1 MSKISKELLSR
12 AHDVCELCKSTD
24 GLMTYIIPPREEET
38 LDNTILL
45 CAKCTEQD
53 ITDENHWRCLLES
66 MWSEAPPVQAMSY
79 RLLRSLSHLGWAQE
93 AVDTMYMDEDTTA
106 WATELEV
113 LEANKLTHLDSNGHV
128 LSTGDSVVLIQD
140 LDVKGSSLTARK
152 GTIVRKI
159 RLVYDND
166 QQIEGRVETQQIVI
180 LTKYVRKV

>member
-1 MSKISKELLSR
+1 MAKILKELLSR
-12 AHDVCELCKSTD
+12 ANESCELCKNTD
-24 GLMTYIIPPREEET
+24 ELVAHLVPTREEET
-38 LDNTILL
+38 LENSILL
-45 CAKCTEQD
+45 CSKCSQQD

-66 MWSEAPPVQAMSY
+66 MWSETSAVQVMSY

-93 AVDTMYMDEDTTA
+93 AVDTMYMDEDTNT
-106 WATELEV
+106 WATELEI

-128 LSTGDSVVLIQD
+128 LSSGDSVVLIQD
-140 LDVKGSSLTARK
+140 LDVKGSSLTAKK

-166 QQIEGRVETQQIVI
+166 QQIEGKVETQQIVI

>member
-1 MSKISKELLSR
+1 MAKTSKELLSR
-12 AHDVCELCKSTD
+12 ANESCELCKNTE
-24 GLMTYIIPPREEET
+24 GLMAYIVPPREEET

-45 CAKCTEQD
+45 CPKCLEQD
-53 ITDENHWRCLLES
+53 LSDENHWRCLLES
-66 MWSEAPPVQAMSY
+66 MWSEAQPVQVMSY

-93 AVDTMYMDEDTTA
+93 AVDTMYMDEDTTT

-113 LEANKLTHLDSNGHV
+113 LAANKLTHLDSNGHV
-128 LSTGDSVVLIQD
+128 LSAGDSVVLIQD

-159 RLVYDND
+159 RLVHDND

-180 LTKYVRKV
+180 LTKFVRKV